1 MQSCIGNRRHIVTA
15 WLVFQH
21 NMKKFISWMT
31 IQNWFSYSMWLKKK
45 TSQGNLGKLVS
56 KLTHSFDLPIWL
68 AQHHTWVYHIIKT
81 CENVLSDLIV
91 LIVINIWNSDYSQ
104 WCILQV
110 FRSKELRLEAD
121 VGVNCSK
128 ADQLIYMWK
137 VFIGRFLIR

>member
-1 MQSCIGNRRHIVTA
+1 M
-15 WLVFQH
+15 
-21 NMKKFISWMT
+21 
-31 IQNWFSYSMWLKKK
+31 QNWFSYSMWLKKK
-45 TSQGNLGKLVS
+45 TSQGLQLGQTCIQIDL
-56 KLTHSFDLPIWL
+56 LIWLPIWL

-137 VFIGRFLIR
+137 VFIGRFLIC